1 MAYIHV
7 KIDKNSPAKLTLLR
21 LDGWQNMMINGEKYI
36 EVAPGTHVIELYGPN
51 TNYVFRGKLNENGV
65 WEVVAMLGLET
76 LRHYGSS
83 FFTVVFE
90 PEQYIKP
97 LNADEIKKIEE
108 IVAAEQRQE
117 QARKEREDARGNAT
131 AQIIFAVFSI
141 AIAFACFL
149 AATIEYYGTSE
160 AIPCVL
166 GGIGFSALFVFL
178 VKKARKNLKK

>member
-76 LRHYGSS
+76 LMHYGSS

-108 IVAAEQRQE
+108 IVAAEQKQAQMQQDKQE
-117 QARKEREDARGNAT
+117 RKDARIMAVV
-131 AQIIFAVFSI
+131 QIVWALIALVIAVAACAVAVEEPVGILFA
-141 AIAFACFL
+141 
-149 AATIEYYGTSE
+149 
-160 AIPCVL
+160 
-166 GGIGFSALFVFL
+166 IGFFL
-178 VKKARKNLKK
+178 LAGFLLTKAIKNFKK

>member
-76 LRHYGSS
+76 LMHYGSS

-131 AQIIFAVFSI
+131 LQIVAAVWSFLL
-141 AIAFACFL
+141 AFPCFVF
-149 AATIEYYGTSE
+149 TVVCFGTPE
-160 AIPCVL
+160 AILPALGAIGLSVL
-166 GGIGFSALFVFL
+166 FIFL

>member
-108 IVAAEQRQE
+108 IVAAEQK
-117 QARKEREDARGNAT
+117 QAEIQKEREDARGIAGL
-131 AQIIFAVFSI
+131 QIFLAV
-141 AIAFACFL
+141 IAFVMAL
-149 AATIEYYGTSE
+149 AFSVYIFYDFGSSD
-160 AIPCVL
+160 AILCAF
-166 GGIGFSALFVFL
+166 GAIGFSALFVFL